1 MMIYTTIFLGLI
13 ICYNNSQSS
22 RDHLLQDAGFL
33 YNKGYDQ
40 KDKDKQPDEEV
51 HSVRARKDTN
61 TDSFIPVELGC
72 TGLLEC
78 GCVHQSYFRKF
89 YSNFIM

>member
-1 MMIYTTIFLGLI
+1 MMISTTISLGLI
-13 ICYNNSQSS
+13 ICYNNLQSS
-22 RDHLLQDAGFL
+22 RDYLLQDARFS

-40 KDKDKQPDEEV
+40 KDKVEQPDEEV

-61 TDSFIPVELGC
+61 TDSSIPVELGC

-78 GCVHQSYFRKF
+78 GCVHQLYFRKI
-89 YSNFIM
+89 YSDFIM

>member
-1 MMIYTTIFLGLI
+1 MISTTISLGLI
-13 ICYNNSQSS
+13 ICYNSQSS
-22 RDHLLQDAGFL
+22 RDHLLQDARFS

-40 KDKDKQPDEEV
+40 KDKDEHPDEEV
-51 HSVRARKDTN
+51 HNMRTRKDTN
-61 TDSFIPVELGC
+61 TDSSIPVELGC

-89 YSNFIM
+89 YSDFIM

>member
-1 MMIYTTIFLGLI
+1 MFYKSNREKKMMIYTTIFLGLI

-61 TDSFIPVELGC
+61 TDSFLYLITSATWVL
-72 TGLLEC
+72 
-78 GCVHQSYFRKF
+78 
-89 YSNFIM
+89 